1 LHIHNELV
9 DGLISGSNN
18 VLIIKDF
25 TLFAAPIVNPNLL
38 YLATTIKHVES
49 NMIYEQVFSLSPK
62 VAKSLSKEL
71 DAYLKLDHPSGPDF

>member
-1 LHIHNELV
+1 MHIHNELV

-62 VAKSLSKEL
+62 VAASLSKEL

>member
-1 LHIHNELV
+1 MHIHNDLV
-9 DGLISGSNN
+9 NGLIEGTNN

-38 YLATTIKHVES
+38 YIAAQIKHVES

-62 VAKSLSKEL
+62 IAQALSKEL
-71 DAYLKLDHPSGPDF
+71 DAYVKLDNPPQANF